1 MPMFSRLCFLF
12 VTLLF
17 NMAPKQSAQVL
28 AAMAKHKK
36 ALICFMEKTYALD
49 KLHSGISYNV
59 ASRELKAN
67 EPTIY
72 VK

>member
-17 NMAPKQSAQVL
+17 KMAPKQSAQVL
-28 AAMAKHKK
+28 ATLAKHKK
-36 ALICFMEKTYALD
+36 ALICFMEKTYVLD

-59 ASRELKAN
+59 VSRELKAN